1 MKTVLLEKKNILK
14 SVILALFLLIGL
26 LIQAQTYGLKFDN
39 YQLVSGTDLKA
50 GANYRFSN
58 VDNNIDAVVS
68 IDSLVN
74 GAKVNKI
81 DDNSNGTGYKD
92 AFQPA
97 IQSGNVIGMSYAVF
111 TIKFYEHNTTNPV
124 VMPTVNATA
133 LDIDGNNT
141 LKEFCRIN
149 TGVGSIMNYL
159 MTNPDISVLQILP
172 GDYFGQN
179 VLGIERVGIDT
190 SYLNNMFTAK
200 NNNISSLTVKY
211 GTLTT
216 VPSSSTRQHSLYM
229 KGFTYPGSTLPVKL
243 TAFTATLNNNSK
255 VDLKWSTTSEINVS
269 HFVIE
274 RSTDGSNYSDIG
286 MVFAYGNSTDQKNY
300 SYADN
305 VSNIQADIVYYRL
318 RSVDIDE
325 KAQYSETRIIRI
337 SKQSETN
344 INIMTYPNPVSS
356 ELRITIP
363 SNWQNKKV
371 LYEVFQANGQVAK
384 RVERVNS
391 SQTES
396 MNIGQLNS
404 GFYIVRVTC
413 NGEKATQKIIKQ

>member
-1 MKTVLLEKKNILK
+1 MLVL
-14 SVILALFLLIGL
+14 VISISIFTR
-26 LIQAQTYGLKFDN
+26 AQSGPGGGSSSSYGLKFDN
-39 YQLVSGTDLKA
+39 PQLVSGSDLKV
-50 GANYRFSN
+50 GAKYLFSN
-58 VDNNIDAVVS
+58 VDNNVDAIIS

-97 IQSGNVIGMSYAVF
+97 VQSGNVIGMSYAVF
-111 TIKFYEHNTTNPV
+111 TIKFYEHNTTNLV
-124 VMPTVNATA
+124 IMPTVNATA
-133 LDIDGNNT
+133 LDIDGNTT
-141 LKEFCRIN
+141 LKEFCRIY

-159 MTNPDISVLQILP
+159 MTNPDISVLELLP
-172 GDYFGQN
+172 GDYLGQN
-179 VLGIERVGIDT
+179 IMGIERSGIDT
-190 SYLNNMFTAK
+190 AYLNNMFTAK
-200 NNNISSLTVKY
+200 NNNISALTVKY

-216 VPSSSTRQHSLYM
+216 VPSSSNRQHSLYM

-243 TAFTATLNNNSK
+243 TAFTATLNNNSR
-255 VDLKWSTTSEINVS
+255 VDLKWSTASEINVS
-269 HFVIE
+269 HFIIE

-300 SYADN
+300 TYADN
-305 VSNIQADIVYYRL
+305 VSNIQSDIVYYRL

-337 SKQSETN
+337 SKQSENN
-344 INIMTYPNPVSS
+344 ISIVTYPNPVSS

-363 SNWQNKKV
+363 TNWQNRKV
-371 LYEVFQANGQVAK
+371 IYEVYQANGQVAK
-384 RVERVNS
+384 RIESAHS
-391 SQTES
+391 SQTET
-396 MNIGQLNS
+396 MNVSQLSS

-413 NGEKATQKIIKQ
+413 NGETATQKIIKH